1 MVTVRLEGDLVT
13 PLCVCARNHTLGILV
28 KPVITATTATQST
41 VDTQLVT
48 GMEFHK
54 FYFDHHLPASPSA
67 IQQSMITPKV
77 QMLGDS
83 GAYCAYI
90 RLIQTVDKE
99 GVAHSV
105 SIPET
110 RIWQDIGSMFILIA
124 RLVGPIQRGHLT
136 PLRRFHFI

>member
-54 FYFDHHLPASPSA
+54 FYFDHHFHDHT
-67 IQQSMITPKV
+67 Q
-77 QMLGDS
+77 
-83 GAYCAYI
+83 
-90 RLIQTVDKE
+90 
-99 GVAHSV
+99 
-105 SIPET
+105 
-110 RIWQDIGSMFILIA
+110 GSD
-124 RLVGPIQRGHLT
+124 VGG
-136 PLRRFHFI
+136 LRRLLCLHPPHPNSRQGRRGSLSEYSRDQDLAGYWKYVHSHCSAGGANPARSPDTPSDQ